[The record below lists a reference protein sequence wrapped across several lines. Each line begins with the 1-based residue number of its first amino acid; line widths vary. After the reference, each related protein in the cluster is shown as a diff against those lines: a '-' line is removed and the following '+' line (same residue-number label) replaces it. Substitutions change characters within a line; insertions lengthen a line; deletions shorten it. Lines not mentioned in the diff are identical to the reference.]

1 MVESPGI
8 ASLVMVMLAQN
19 AVRQCPVSEQ
29 FDGAVEILLQ
39 PFSGDN
45 RIGVIIQCFIDTS
58 DGFYLLEHCADVM
71 ADKDNGAI
79 FIDFCQQFIETGFET
94 LVDIRAWLVENQDCG
109 VGDDGTSQ

>member
-45 RIGVIIQCFIDTS
+45 RIGVLIQCFIDTS
-58 DGFYLLEHCADVM
+58 DGFYLLERCADIM
-71 ADKDNGAI
+71 ADEDNGAI
-79 FIDFCQQFIETGFET
+79 FIDFCQQFI
-94 LVDIRAWLVENQDCG
+94 
-109 VGDDGTSQ
+109 